1 MAALTKGL
9 VLLEGFKFQRIEAHV
24 GEEWDEM
31 EAAGCKVEVIDDP
44 GEVGFAEGHAPTHQH
59 DLGQPRHSGSKFL
72 NTFDRP

>member
-1 MAALTKGL
+1 M
-9 VLLEGFKFQRIEAHV
+9 

-31 EAAGCKVEVIDDP
+31 EAAGCKVEVIEDP
-44 GEVGFAEGHAPTHQH
+44 GEVRFAEGHDPTRQH